1 MRKNKISNKPTTTVY
16 LLLAL
21 SVSLFVASCSSEEP
35 TLELSDEFVNN
46 TNLYVLWNSDPNFES
61 TPIQV
66 EFHNAEPK
74 TYYKLARS
82 TNSECDIQD
91 ESTCN
96 DYKLLAEFTHTQES
110 ASSSYYHH
118 DNLIATRQYYHL
130 YVNFLE
136 YDIND
141 TLQGSYVYDALPAAP
156 QVHTVTAGDEEVYLD
171 WDSAQGATS
180 YNIYYSDSSDIS
192 TDNYTSLISTSDTEI
207 TVTSLTNDTTYYFIV
222 VGENEF
228 GTGGGNLTVYSAT
241 PNNNIPPSTPTNLQT
256 IAGNTEVYLSWDLVS
271 SANSYRVYYSTSS
284 SVSMFSYDIVQD
296 TNTNNYTAT
305 NLTNDVT
312 YYFIVTASNNNG
324 ESDSTSAVSAT
335 PTSDSNALIPPSD
348 LSALAGDQSISLSW
362 STVSAASSYSIYM
375 AEVSGIASD
384 NWQSLAG
391 GAEFNSTTNSYLVSN
406 LSNGTTYYFVVAS
419 VDADANMSSDSTEV
433 SATPVLPAPN
443 DFSAIAS
450 DKRVELSWS
459 SVGDGIS
466 YEIYRTTDG
475 DCTLSAHNQFDQCAD
490 SDTNAS
496 TFSATTATSV
506 VDEGEA
512 LSNGIRYYYWLKTVR
527 ESEYSYASRISAIPF
542 DYSAGIDFEDE
553 NDSIIFAM
561 SGEAD
566 WLWDD
571 TNLSALGTNASLRSG
586 KIGDNASSCATLTVT
601 LQEGDISFYHRT
613 SSQSSD
619 YLVFYVNDDF
629 YSYLGSGDQDW
640 TPVRVETSAGETS
653 FKWCYEKDSG
663 TSGNLDSVWIDEIA
677 FNSYAAPADLTTS
690 YLNDTGITLAGSAG
704 GWLNCD
710 STADSQ
716 DCHAGRDYGVETN
729 SSSDGSAGFSFSKV
743 NDAGDFL
750 DSSATSWSCV
760 YDHVTGLLWH
770 NEVAEAT
777 YASIIIDPNESVCG
791 QSGWRLP
798 RLEELR
804 SIVDYNSSSSRYVDA
819 NYFSSIEENSSSS
832 YWSSTV
838 NEDSVSTRLS
848 MNMSSGKSEDGSVN
862 GTRAY
867 VKVYSALEHGY
878 LPDAWFASRY
888 VDNRDGTISDKETN
902 LMWQRCPYGTE
913 WQSSSNTCA
922 GSVSSSN
929 WNTALTSATND
940 KTLEY
945 DDWRLPNIKELASLS
960 YHSSASNPQI
970 NTNIFPIVPEAGVFS
985 GVKYL
990 WSSTPSAEYSDGNTI
1005 HAYDFY
1011 DSTHSDARSYDSAA
1025 PFLLVRTI
1033 PSGLPNSPY
1042 DFVAVGGDNN
1052 VSLSWGAIAAAESY
1066 NIYIAVSSVNS
1077 VVSIIDHDY
1086 LISIDSNESDP
1097 FTVVLTDL
1105 NASDSIA
1112 NGSTY
1117 HFIVTAVDGDGSES
1131 PSSLPASASPLLPF
1145 PDDFKATAGNGEVA
1159 LSWMAI
1165 SDINYTVHRSTDE
1178 SCEVNSTTERG
1189 DCAAYK
1195 DLNYTAGSA
1204 LVDVGLSNATTYY
1217 YWLEAYRDD
1226 EASRYSPSPIYAI
1239 PNAVSSNYLNDT
1251 GINIAINADG
1261 SYSDDCSS
1269 DIDDAQDC
1277 DSGRDANADTN
1288 YSGDGSYGFNF
1299 TKLDSDGFELPSDA
1313 SDWACIRDNTTSLI
1327 WENNSTSVSSSTELP
1342 AIDSTASKCG
1352 QAGWRYPRLG
1362 ELLSLVHYGASSAPR
1377 IDSTYFPEVTSNRF
1391 YYSQTPSSNSGEY
1404 YAVYSSDGDIYTV
1417 TLGSSSYSYFL
1428 VNDALNFGYL
1438 PDSWEEARYII
1449 NSDGSEV
1456 TDIETNLVWQR
1467 CSLGQ
1472 TWNGSTC
1479 DGDADSSTW
1488 IDALQAGSAL
1498 QEASGGDWRLP
1509 NIKELASLAVYG
1521 SSESAAILPSI
1532 FPNTAASYYWSSSLD
1547 RSSSSSRVYLV
1558 NFSSFATTDFSIS
1571 STSSAR
1577 LVKAIASDSPAA
1589 PYGLVAEAADAS
1601 VHLTWYNINSA
1612 TGYKIYYSTT
1622 SPLDKAKSTEVSVSG
1637 TANSETSTHTIT
1649 ELTNNATYY
1658 FVVVAVDGDDE
1669 SSNSAQVH
1677 ATPFL
1682 PFPDDLTA
1690 TAGNNQVT
1698 LSWTAV
1704 SGINYTVHRS
1714 TDESCAVS
1722 SATERVDCA
1731 DYKALNYAAGSA
1743 LIDSGLS
1750 NGTLYYYWLEVYR
1763 GDEPAHYYSEQ
1774 PIYAIP
1780 NAIGSDRLND
1790 TGISWA
1796 GNADTSISSD
1806 CASSTTNISQQ
1817 DCSIG
1822 RDADDDTNYSGDGA
1836 YGFNFSKLDDSGNEL
1851 TSDASA
1857 WSCVRDNTTGLIWQR
1872 ESTSVSAFAEVAE
1885 NFSQCGLSGWRY
1897 PRLSELRSIV
1907 DYGASGTNI
1916 DSDYFAISSSSFYTS
1931 TDYYNDRTVGINFNY
1946 GYDYVFDADSNS
1958 HNYLRVNG
1966 NLNNDY
1972 VEDSWANARYLLSAD
1987 GSEVTDTYTNLI
1999 WQRCSFGQDW
2009 NQSSSS
2015 CTGSAIT
2022 YDWEEA
2028 LAAVAASADAEADW
2042 RLPNIKELSSLAA
2055 FDGSRDPA
2063 INTFIFPDTQTNA
2076 NYWSSSPSNDSSNRA
2091 FFVDFGDG
2099 LQGYTSHSGNY
2110 YSRLVKSIDPT
2121 APAAPYGLSAIA
2133 GDSNASLT
2141 WGNIS
2146 SATSYRIYYSTVS
2159 GEGKNSATSIDFN
2172 STMDEDGNTSDSTS
2186 AYTITSLANATT
2198 YYFVVTAIGSGGES
2212 DNSAQVSATPL
2223 LPFPDDFA
2231 AVVGDGNVSLSW
2243 SPPTGSD
2250 GISYSIHR
2258 STYPEC
2264 PVSANL
2270 DSSSCSGDSYAKI
2283 PDSNNDN
2290 SIVDTG
2296 LTNGERYYYWLEA
2309 FRTTDD
2315 TRISDNPISA
2325 IPDADG
2331 GYYDFEGG
2339 SLPEGFSFSGAA
2351 DWYLDTSTGANET
2364 NSSLRSGAISSGERS
2379 CVSFAAYLE
2388 LNNFSNDFYFYYK
2401 MQRGSSS
2408 DRLRLYV
2415 NGVLSSFDVTTSS
2428 TDWQSSSINID
2439 NSLGSGTYTFEF
2451 CFEQGST
2458 STSAAAWIDELS
2470 FTPGLELSAEDFSDN
2485 VLNDSGSQFA
2495 GNASTG
2501 NNSDCSFTDSA
2512 EDNAR
2517 FYDQDCHSGRDA
2529 NSDTNSELDGNAGF
2543 AFTKLDSD
2551 GHDLPADA
2559 HSWACVRDEVTG
2571 LVWENASYDAVAY
2584 SAINIDSSAELC
2596 GLSGWRL
2603 PRLEEL
2609 RSIVDYDRYS
2619 PAVDPYYF
2627 QYLADAF
2634 YWSSTISNTSSS
2646 YYQGVSFYD
2655 GDTTRISGGSY
2666 RYVPVNSTLNDD
2678 YLLERWPSDRYT
2690 DNQDGTVTDTYTQL
2704 IWMRCSL
2711 GQEWNSSNSSCADDP
2726 EAESS
2731 TYTWLQALALAD
2743 NMNYAGA
2750 DDWRLPNIKELA
2762 SLLKVSVSSPTI
2774 DSTAFPNT
2782 PEATFWTST
2791 PSFASPDNS
2800 FYVNFYS
2807 YIVVDK
2813 VDRDNSYYVRLVRS
2827 PPATAPASPYGLS
2840 LEAGDG
2846 SLSLSW
2852 SNVDGAT
2859 SYNIY
2864 LSEESAISIIDFDSM
2879 VGAELYTS
2887 SGTSITINNLDNDT
2901 RYYVAV
2907 SALDNND
2914 NESALSAEL
2923 SAIPQLSFP
2932 SDFAVS
2938 AVSDGEIQLTW
2949 SAATSSLLAYNI
2961 YRSTDPTCAVGPNYS
2976 ICVSND
2982 YSTNLGASFT
2992 DSGLTNGTRYYY
3004 WLEASRSTTSETRIS
3019 TEPVSAIPTDGDTA
3033 YQDFAGDDAIRG
3045 VNSFGWYLD
3054 TSIGAAGTTSSMR
3067 SGGIDHSQQSCM
3079 ETYVSWQPGEFSFY
3093 YKVSSHTGT
3102 STSDKLYFY
3111 IDDVNVTAG
3120 DLDGSGVSGS
3130 IDWTEAKYTITA
3142 VADVTLKWCYIKDSV
3157 TIAGEDAAWI
3167 DQISLPGTVATY
3179 DPENLATPLN
3189 DTGITTGGNSETGN
3203 NDSCTSNDTIDAP
3216 QDCDQGRD
3224 ADSATNAD
3232 ADGHAGFSFTRLNA
3246 DGTTYTGSGNYST
3259 EPWHCVQDN
3268 VTGLIWE
3275 VKTDDDGLHDTNDTY
3290 SWYDTNSSTNG
3301 GSEGDINTNDN
3312 ICYGYNSG
3320 KESTY
3325 CNTEAFVKRVN
3336 EAGLCGHNDWRMPDI
3351 NELSSIVNLGR
3362 ISPSIDT
3369 NYFPNTSSN
3378 HYWSASPSANID
3390 SSGYAWRIYF
3400 YYGYDHIV
3408 SSGNNYHVRLV
3419 RSEH

>member
-1 MRKNKISNKPTTTVY
+1 
-16 LLLAL
+16 
-21 SVSLFVASCSSEEP
+21 
-35 TLELSDEFVNN
+35 
-46 TNLYVLWNSDPNFES
+46 
-61 TPIQV
+61 
-66 EFHNAEPK
+66 
-74 TYYKLARS
+74 
-82 TNSECDIQD
+82 
-91 ESTCN
+91 
-96 DYKLLAEFTHTQES
+96 
-110 ASSSYYHH
+110 
-118 DNLIATRQYYHL
+118 
-130 YVNFLE
+130 
-136 YDIND
+136 
-141 TLQGSYVYDALPAAP
+141 
-156 QVHTVTAGDEEVYLD
+156 
-171 WDSAQGATS
+171 
-180 YNIYYSDSSDIS
+180 
-192 TDNYTSLISTSDTEI
+192 
-207 TVTSLTNDTTYYFIV
+207 
-222 VGENEF
+222 
-228 GTGGGNLTVYSAT
+228 
-241 PNNNIPPSTPTNLQT
+241 
-256 IAGNTEVYLSWDLVS
+256 
-271 SANSYRVYYSTSS
+271 
-284 SVSMFSYDIVQD
+284 MFSYDIVQD

-527 ESEYSYASRISAIPF
+527 ESEYAYAPRISAIPF

-601 LQEGDISFYHRT
+601 LQEGDISFYYRT
-613 SSQSSD
+613 NSQDSD
-619 YLVFYVNDDF
+619 DLNFYVNDD
-629 YSYLGSGDQDW
+629 YYGYLGGGDQDW

-677 FNSYAAPADLTTS
+677 FNSYTAPADLTTS
-690 YLNDTGITLAGSAG
+690 YLNDTGITVAGSAG

-750 DSSATSWSCV
+750 YSSVTSWSCV

-770 NEVAEAT
+770 NEVVEAT

-819 NYFSSIEENSSSS
+819 NYFSSIEDNSYSS

-838 NEDSVSTRLS
+838 NRNSVSARLV
-848 MNMSSGKSEDGSVN
+848 MNMSSGKTEDGNVN

-913 WQSSSNTCA
+913 WQSASNTCV

-1131 PSSLPASASPLLPF
+1131 PSSLPASANPLLPF
-1145 PDDFKATAGNGEVA
+1145 PDDFKATADNGEVA
-1159 LSWMAI
+1159 LSWAAI

-1261 SYSDDCSS
+1261 SYSDNCSS
-1269 DIDDAQDC
+1269 DINDTQDC

-1299 TKLDSDGFELPSDA
+1299 TKLDSAGLELPSDA
-1313 SDWACIRDNTTSLI
+1313 SAWACVRDNTTSLI

-1352 QAGWRYPRLG
+1352 QTGWRYPRLG

-1377 IDSTYFPEVTSNRF
+1377 IDSAYFPEVTSNN
-1391 YYSQTPSSNSGEY
+1391 YYSQTPSSDSGKY
-1404 YAVYSSDGDIYTV
+1404 YAVYFYDGDIYTV
-1417 TLGSSSYSYFL
+1417 TLGSNSYSYFL

-1509 NIKELASLAVYG
+1509 NIKELVSLAVYD
-1521 SSESAAILPSI
+1521 SSESAAVLTST
-1532 FPNTAASYYWSSSLD
+1532 FPNTAAGSYWSSSLD
-1547 RSSSSSRVYLV
+1547 RSSSSSRIYLV
-1558 NFSSFATTDFSIS
+1558 NFSSFATTSSSISSTS

-1714 TDESCAVS
+1714 TDESCEVNSTTARGACS
-1722 SATERVDCA
+1722 GYKGL
-1731 DYKALNYAAGSA
+1731 DYDGGG
-1743 LIDSGLS
+1743 SGLVS
-1750 NGTLYYYWLEVYR
+1750 LVDLADNGTLYYYWLEVYR
-1763 GDEPAHYYSEQ
+1763 GDEPARYYSEQ

-1780 NAIGSDRLND
+1780 NSIGSDRLND

-1796 GNADTSISSD
+1796 GNAGASVSSD
-1806 CASSTTNISQQ
+1806 CTSSNSTDISQQ
-1817 DCSIG
+1817 DCSTG
-1822 RDADDDTNYSGDGA
+1822 RDANDDTNYSGDGA

-1851 TSDASA
+1851 TSDASD

-1872 ESTSVSAFAEVAE
+1872 ESTFVNSNAFAEVADD
-1885 NFSQCGLSGWRY
+1885 FSQCGLSGWRY
-1897 PRLSELRSIV
+1897 PRLSELRSIA
-1907 DYGASGTNI
+1907 DYGASGTKI
-1916 DSDYFAISSSSFYTS
+1916 DSDYFAISSSNYGFYTS
-1931 TDYYNDRTVGINFNY
+1931 TDYYDDGKVGIAFNT
-1946 GYDYVFDADSNS
+1946 GDDTVVDASSS
-1958 HNYLRVNG
+1958 HYYLLVNG
-1966 NLNNDY
+1966 NLNNSY
-1972 VEDSWANARYLLSAD
+1972 VTDSWANERYLLSAD

-2015 CTGSAIT
+2015 CTGSAII

-2028 LAAVAASADAEADW
+2028 LAAVADSADAQAGW
-2042 RLPNIKELSSLAA
+2042 RLPNIKELSSLVAL
-2055 FDGSRDPA
+2055 DGSSNKPA
-2063 INTFIFPDTQTNA
+2063 INTFIFPDTQSA
-2076 NYWSSSPSNDSSNRA
+2076 NYWSSSPSNYSSNLA
-2091 FFVDFGDG
+2091 FYIGFGVG
-2099 LQGYTSHSGNY
+2099 LQNDASHGSDY

-2121 APAAPYGLSAIA
+2121 APAAPYGLSAVA
-2133 GDSNASLT
+2133 GDSNISLT
-2141 WGNIS
+2141 WYNINSASDYKIYYWTTTTVNAPTTVDVEPTAS
-2146 SATSYRIYYSTVS
+2146 SAT
-2159 GEGKNSATSIDFN
+2159 TSH
-2172 STMDEDGNTSDSTS
+2172 
-2186 AYTITSLANATT
+2186 TIADLANATT
-2198 YYFVVTAIGSGGES
+2198 YYFVVTAIGSGEES

-2223 LPFPDDFA
+2223 LPFPDDFV

-2258 STYPEC
+2258 STDPEC

-2283 PDSNNDN
+2283 PDSNSDN

-2339 SLPEGFSFSGAA
+2339 NVPEGFSFSGAA
-2351 DWYLDTSTGANET
+2351 NWYLDTSTGANET
-2364 NSSLRSGAISSGERS
+2364 NSSLRSGAISSGEKS

-2408 DRLRLYV
+2408 DYLRLYV
-2415 NGVLSSFDVTTSS
+2415 NGNTSSSFSTNTSS

-2470 FTPGLELSAEDFSDN
+2470 FTPGLEISAEDFSDN

-2543 AFTKLDSD
+2543 AFTKLDSS
-2551 GHDLPADA
+2551 GYDLPADA

-2571 LVWENASYDAVAY
+2571 LVWENASYGTIDY
-2584 SAINIDSSAELC
+2584 DDINIDSSAELC

-2609 RSIVDYDRYS
+2609 RSIVDYDRTS

-2627 QYLADAF
+2627 QELISDG
-2634 YWSSTISNTSSS
+2634 YWSSTINASNTLYYEGINLSEGNSGTYYYDHS
-2646 YYQGVSFYD
+2646 YYYY
-2655 GDTTRISGGSY
+2655 T
-2666 RYVPVNSTLNDD
+2666 PVNSTLNDD
-2678 YLLERWPSDRYT
+2678 YLLERWPSERYT

-2711 GQEWNSSNSSCADDP
+2711 GQEWNSSNSSCDSDP
-2726 EAESS
+2726 EIPEEHN
-2731 TYTWLQALALAD
+2731 WLSALAF
-2743 NMNYAGA
+2743 AGESYFGYN
-2750 DDWRLPNIKELA
+2750 DWRLPNVKELA
-2762 SLLKVSVSSPTI
+2762 SLRKISVKDPAI
-2774 DSTAFPNT
+2774 DSTAFPDT
-2782 PEATFWTST
+2782 PAMTFWTST
-2791 PSFASPDNS
+2791 PSGVSSNNS
-2800 FYVNFYS
+2800 W
-2807 YIVVDK
+2807 YIRFNSSVAIDDA
-2813 VDRDNSYYVRLVRS
+2813 DRDNSYYVRLVRS
-2827 PPATAPASPYGLS
+2827 LPSTAPASPYGLS
-2840 LEAGDG
+2840 LEAGDS

-2852 SNVDGAT
+2852 SAVSDAT

-2864 LSEESAISIIDFDSM
+2864 LAEESGISIA
-2879 VGAELYTS
+2879 GANPYTNS
-2887 SGTSITINNLDNDT
+2887 AGTSIIISGLPNDT
-2901 RYYVAV
+2901 RYYVAI
-2907 SALDNND
+2907 SAIDSND

-2932 SDFAVS
+2932 SDFDVS
-2938 AVSDGEIQLTW
+2938 AVGDGEIQLTW
-2949 SAATSSLLAYNI
+2949 NIEASDSFADSFSYNILFYNI
-2961 YRSTDPTCAVGPNYS
+2961 YRSTDPVCDVGPSYSFCANNNYS
-2976 ICVSND
+2976 IDEGSH
-2982 YSTNLGASFT
+2982 FT

-3004 WLEASRSTTSETRIS
+3004 WLEAESTTMETRIS
-3019 TEPVSAIPTDGDTA
+3019 TEPVSAIPTDGNTA

-3054 TSIGAAGTTSSMR
+3054 TSTGAAGTTSSMR
-3067 SGGIDHSQQSCM
+3067 SGVVDTEQKSCM
-3079 ETYVSWQPGEFSFY
+3079 ESYVSWEPGGMLSFY
-3093 YKVSSHTGT
+3093 YKVSSHTANN
-3102 STSDKLYFY
+3102 TSDKLYFY
-3111 IDDVNVTAG
+3111 VDDVATTAG
-3120 DLDGSGVSGS
+3120 SLSEDGISGLMT
-3130 IDWTEAKYTITA
+3130 DWAEVNYTIPSDA
-3142 VADVTLKWCYIKDSV
+3142 EADVTLKWCYEKDALS
-3157 TIAGEDAAWI
+3157 TIAGEDAAWV

-3179 DPENLATPLN
+3179 DPENLAMPLN
-3189 DTGITTGGNSETGN
+3189 DTGIDWGGNSGSGN
-3203 NDSCTSNDTIDAP
+3203 NSDCTSNDTIDAP

-3224 ADSATNAD
+3224 ADTNTGGVED
-3232 ADGHAGFSFTRLNA
+3232 HAGFWFTKIDEN
-3246 DGTTYTGSGNYST
+3246 GNMIGVLETS
-3259 EPWHCVQDN
+3259 WSCVLDN

-3301 GSEGDINTNDN
+3301 GSDGDINTNDN
-3312 ICYGYNSG
+3312 ICYGYTSG
-3320 KESTY
+3320 QESTY

-3351 NELSSIVNLGR
+3351 NELGGLADKGLAN
-3362 ISPSIDT
+3362 PSTNI
-3369 NYFPNTSSN
+3369 NYFPNTSSSG
-3378 HYWSASPSANID
+3378 YWSASPRASD
-3390 SSGYAWRIYF
+3390 SGDAWTINF
-3400 YYGYDHIV
+3400 DYGYDDY
-3408 SSGNNYHVRLV
+3408 STSRSTNLHVRLV
-3419 RSEH
+3419 RSQQ